1 MLSLLPRDVF
11 PVTFILWKIS
21 PLELHWCNSWKA
33 PLCFTFSHELKG
45 FLVVLFCCETPWML
59 RCCRGAFRMLSI
71 LIVCHFWWR
80 QHSPAQQSQAVWQ
93 QEQVQV
99 QKSQLMPPE
108 EQQVPLAVLSSSVRS
123 LPCSIHTFW
132 AGLGTRITYIHIH
145 ILLLERSCRKLRHD
159 LWHAPLLLT
168 F

>member
-1 MLSLLPRDVF
+1 MFFLWHSFSERFLHSNCIDVILERP
-11 PVTFILWKIS
+11 PVFYLFAWIERISCRFIL
-21 PLELHWCNSWKA
+21 LRNSLNA
-33 PLCFTFSHELKG
+33 S
-45 FLVVLFCCETPWML
+45 ML
-59 RCCRGAFRMLSI
+59 QGAFRMLSI

-99 QKSQLMPPE
+99 QKSQLIPPE

-145 ILLLERSCRKLRHD
+145 ILLLERSCSCRKLRHD